1 MKESTGV
8 AGKAALKSIFFSPS
22 HIPGNCDDQKKG
34 GQIVKS
40 VPPFVHSLVINCQ
53 GWRRQLLTRR

>member
-34 GQIVKS
+34 DRLLNLS
-40 VPPFVHSLVINCQ
+40 PFVRSLAINCQ
-53 GWRRQLLTRR
+53 DWRRQLLTRR